1 MKSRRAIEDYL
12 LSFEPKNFRQS
23 ASKVCNVQSALRFHH
38 LFLIVFIF
46 AFSDK
51 FFHHKLTDSWETIIF
66 KDENEE
72 EEQKRRGRRGP
83 FTPPPAQKL
92 GERMRAEMRQHQS
105 HWLFRQRARDEDTMV
120 RVGCLRE

>member
-1 MKSRRAIEDYL
+1 M
-12 LSFEPKNFRQS
+12 
-23 ASKVCNVQSALRFHH
+23 
-38 LFLIVFIF
+38 
-46 AFSDK
+46 
-51 FFHHKLTDSWETIIF
+51 
-66 KDENEE
+66 EE

-92 GERMRAEMRQHQS
+92 GKRMRAEMRQHQS